1 MMSRSLVNTCLCC
14 GATQLTSVSV
24 LWERLIQEWEL
35 SLDEVNYIDR
45 QQGFHCQICSSNL
58 RSMALASALMS
69 NFQFSGTFSEFVRQP
84 KAQSLKLLEV
94 NGAGSLTQF
103 LSHLPGHSLSAYPD
117 VDMMAL
123 PFESL
128 SFDVVCHSD
137 TLEHIPDPVAGLS
150 ECYRILKPGG
160 LLAFTVPMIV
170 DRLTRSRH
178 NLPSSYHGNSEG
190 GREDF
195 LVHTEYGSDAW
206 KQVIQ
211 GGFQECRFIV
221 LEYPAALAL
230 VATK

>member
-1 MMSRSLVNTCLCC
+1 MPPRPSVNACLCC
-14 GATQLTSVSV
+14 GATQLTSASV
-24 LWERLIQEWEL
+24 LWERLIQDWGL
-35 SLDEVNYIDR
+35 SLDEVDYIDR
-45 QQGFHCQICSSNL
+45 QQGFHCQICGSNL

-69 NFQFSGTFSEFVRQP
+69 NFQFSGTFSEFVQQP
-84 KAQSLKLLEV
+84 KVQSLKLLEI
-94 NGAGSLTQF
+94 NEAGTLTQF
-103 LSHLPGHSLSAYPD
+103 LSGLPGHSLRAYPD

-150 ECYRILKPGG
+150 ECHRVLKPGG
-160 LLAFTVPMIV
+160 LLAFTIPMIV
-170 DRLTRSRH
+170 DRLTRSRQG
-178 NLPSSYHGNSEG
+178 LPASYHGYPEE

-206 KQVIQ
+206 KQVIRA
-211 GGFQECRFIV
+211 GFQECRLIV

-230 VATK
+230 MAIK